1 MSKLFTEVNGRLN
14 SNDKF
19 EPITFDCNSIIAFKR
34 TSIGT
39 TELELSVGIMEVEMD
54 YYEFQQNIMG
64 EILKVEHQNDIL
76 KLMAGYLSNNVIT
89 SISPEVLIKDCKG
102 IIQKI
107 ASENNTL

>member
-1 MSKLFTEVNGRLN
+1 MSKLFTEVNASIGN
-14 SNDKF
+14 EQYTKFTIDCNKIDFYYQASYNTTEVVINNIHIEIDMPYDKF
-19 EPITFDCNSIIAFKR
+19 
-34 TSIGT
+34 
-39 TELELSVGIMEVEMD
+39 
-54 YYEFQQNIMG
+54 QQTIMG
-64 EILKVEHQNDIL
+64 EIIKVEHQNDIL

>member
-1 MSKLFTEVNGRLN
+1 MNKLFTEVNGRYFT
-14 SNDKF
+14 DEKF
-19 EPITFDCNSIIAFKR
+19 RKITIDCNKIEFFYDLNP
-34 TSIGT
+34 GT
-39 TELELSVGIMEVEMD
+39 GIHFLLSDIEIDMP
-54 YYEFQQNIMG
+54 YHEFQQNVMG
-64 EILKVEHQNDIL
+64 EIIKVEHQNDVL

>member
-1 MSKLFTEVNGRLN
+1 MSKLFTEVNARLD

-19 EPITFDCNSIIAFKR
+19 ESITFDCNNIIAFKR

-39 TELELSVGIMEVEMD
+39 TELTLSVGIMEVDID

-64 EILKVEHQNDIL
+64 EILKAEHRNDIL
-76 KLMAGYLSNNVIT
+76 KLMAGYLSNNSVGN
-89 SISPEVLIKDCKG
+89 ISLQTLIKDCKV

-107 ASENNTL
+107 ASDNNTL

>member
-1 MSKLFTEVNGRLN
+1 MSKLFTEVNARV
-14 SNDKF
+14 SSTKF
-19 EPITFDCNSIIAFKR
+19 FEKFTIDCNKIVSFKNNNGVS
-34 TSIGT
+34 TDVFLNDLVI
-39 TELELSVGIMEVEMD
+39 EVDMN
-54 YYEFQQNIMG
+54 YYEFQNVMD
-64 EILKVEHQNDIL
+64 EIIKVEHQNDIL